1 MNKRI
6 FDSSCMVKERPKI
19 PKEYQPDFNKRMLGI
34 ISPSLR
40 WMYYNS
46 EFETK
51 HLMWL
56 CWKRQ
61 LTKDAWKRLI
71 HTIKAESEDKG

>member
-19 PKEYQPDFNKRMLGI
+19 PKEYQPDFIKRMSGI

-40 WMYYNS
+40 LMHYNPDY
-46 EFETK
+46 EIK
-51 HLMWL
+51 DLMWL

-61 LTKDAWKRLI
+61 LTKDGWKRLI
-71 HTIKAESEDKG
+71 RMKKAVG